1 MASIVTKPTPEPKGK
16 LSSAWKYL
24 APFITGIVI
33 LLIPVPAGL
42 KFSAWC
48 FFALFAAVMVG
59 VILEPIPAGVIPL
72 VGVGLATILGLVERK
87 PGAAIAWGLSGF
99 SNTTVWLIF
108 AAFMFAIGYE
118 KTGLGRRIALGL
130 VKALGSKTL
139 GLGYA
144 IMLSDLILAP
154 VTPSN
159 TARSAGTIF
168 PIIRN
173 IPPLYDSYPGPSA
186 RKIGSY
192 VMWTAL
198 ASTCVTGSMFMTA
211 VATNLLCIELVKKIA
226 KVEVTWSQW
235 AYGFLP
241 IGVFLMATLPWL
253 IYKIYPPEIKT
264 SKEVSSWAA
273 NELLAMGKISK
284 KEIGMALLVTM
295 ALIMWIFGR
304 DIADASTVA
313 ILVVGLMVVT
323 RIVTWDDVLGN
334 KPAWNV
340 LMWFATLVALADGL
354 ARVGFIGW
362 VANVTATYLKGV
374 SPMAAMAGMVA
385 LYFFIHYMF
394 ANLTAQAVGTMP
406 MILAAGIAIPGMPVR
421 TFSLLMLYALG
432 LMGIIT
438 PYACGAAPAYYA
450 SGYIARKDF
459 WVKGFIFGMI
469 FLGLLLGV
477 GIPWLG
483 MVKP

>member
-438 PYACGAAPAYYA
+438 PYACGAAPDYYA
-450 SGYIARKDF
+450 SGYIERKDF

>member
-1 MASIVTKPTPEPKGK
+1 MGGQMATATQPTVKGK
-16 LSSAWKYL
+16 SASAWKYL

-42 KFSAWC
+42 KFTAWC

-87 PGAAIAWGLSGF
+87 PSAAINWALSGF

-168 PIIRN
+168 PIVRN
-173 IPPLYDSYPGPSA
+173 IPPLYDSHPGPSA

-226 KVEVTWSQW
+226 KVEVTWAQW

-241 IGVFLMATLPWL
+241 IGLFLMATLPWL

-264 SKEVSSWAA
+264 S
-273 NELLAMGKISK
+273 
-284 KEIGMALLVTM
+284 T
-295 ALIMWIFGR
+295 
-304 DIADASTVA
+304 
-313 ILVVGLMVVT
+313 
-323 RIVTWDDVLGN
+323 
-334 KPAWNV
+334 
-340 LMWFATLVALADGL
+340 
-354 ARVGFIGW
+354 
-362 VANVTATYLKGV
+362 
-374 SPMAAMAGMVA
+374 
-385 LYFFIHYMF
+385 
-394 ANLTAQAVGTMP
+394 
-406 MILAAGIAIPGMPVR
+406 
-421 TFSLLMLYALG
+421 
-432 LMGIIT
+432 
-438 PYACGAAPAYYA
+438 
-450 SGYIARKDF
+450 
-459 WVKGFIFGMI
+459 
-469 FLGLLLGV
+469 
-477 GIPWLG
+477 
-483 MVKP
+483 